1 MRAVIK
7 IGGHLLS
14 TTEDFKYVLSL
25 IRDIVELVEKNE
37 KFKLAFI
44 VGGGSHAREM
54 QKKAQELNL
63 SNTVTDEVG
72 IIISRLNAYII
83 SNAARD
89 MLEKRGF
96 KVRTKVICSIEEFLE
111 DMNVYNVFFA
121 GGFIPGQSTDAVA
134 SLIAEAMRADILM
147 FLTDVDGIYDKDP
160 KIYADAKLLKTVK
173 VHDIMSKILSEKMAP
188 GAYKP
193 IDIQALKIIERS
205 SIKCI
210 VVNGKA
216 KDNIL
221 NALKGLPYKGTKITP

>member
-160 KIYADAKLLKTVK
+160 KIYANAKLLKTVK
-173 VHDIMSKILSEKMAP
+173 VSDLISKVLAEKMTP
-188 GAYKP
+188 GVYKP

-205 SIKCI
+205 NLKCI
-210 VVNGKA
+210 VINGRRIHDIK
-216 KDNIL
+216 
-221 NALKGLPYKGTKITP
+221 NALRGLTYRGTQILT